1 MTEIDR
7 RPSREEFHCAVEAMG
22 AIPYFPT
29 GEVARAAIATNLE
42 QFIDSFAGLRWII
55 AQSTMHMRKWD
66 GIAELRG
73 IYCAG
78 GFKPADGMHERTS
91 LPTLLQIEEPPYYK
105 PYKALLPPPPLSPA
119 EEDEL
124 QAGIQLLEAKQAEY
138 RREKAM
144 KTAKEVF
151 QAEEYREWLR
161 RHEVNPT

>member
-1 MTEIDR
+1 LTDQ
-7 RPSREEFHCAVEAMG
+7 RPRPEDFSRAVEALSS
-22 AIPYFPT
+22 IPYFP
-29 GEVARAAIATNLE
+29 GNEVARGAIAANLA
-42 QFIDSFAGLRWII
+42 QFVDSLTGLRWII
-55 AQSTMHMRKWD
+55 AQATMHMRKWE

-78 GFKPADGMHERTS
+78 GFKPADGIHERTS
-91 LPTLLQIEEPPYYK
+91 LPNLLQIEEPPYYK
-105 PYKALLPPPPLSPA
+105 PYKALLPPPPLSP
-119 EEDEL
+119 EEEEEL

-161 RHEVNPT
+161 RHEVKPI